1 MNTVPLLFLSH
12 SFDPMVSLDRKQRS
26 AVFSFWRRIFLCL
39 IVFAVTYLSVIRP
52 TQKWIINKAI
62 FPVVSEAYKNKHH
75 IQLEPG
81 SADEIVAI
89 MRAGQNS
96 FRTKLELPFNGHILL
111 DLTLFVAAGNHK
123 FIRILVIY
131 QLALFLIIPFLGWL
145 LINGQ
150 NWLSIILNF
159 HEKAHKVG
167 FLILGLLSIKSKVDS
182 VSVKEILK

>member
-1 MNTVPLLFLSH
+1 
-12 SFDPMVSLDRKQRS
+12 MVSLDRKQRT
-26 AVFSFWRRIFLCL
+26 AVFSFWRRVFLCL
-39 IVFAVTYLSVIRP
+39 TIFTVTYLSVIRP

-62 FPVVSEAYKNKHH
+62 FPIVYQNYGSNQD
-75 IQLEPG
+75 IQFQPG
-81 SADEIVAI
+81 AADEIFVI
-89 MRAGQNS
+89 NQVDQNS
-96 FRTKLELPFNGHILL
+96 VSTILELPFNGHILL
-111 DLTLFVAAGNHK
+111 ALTLFVAAGNHK
-123 FIRILVIY
+123 FIRMLVIY
-131 QLALFLIIPFLGWL
+131 QLALFFIIPFLGWL

>member
-1 MNTVPLLFLSH
+1 
-12 SFDPMVSLDRKQRS
+12 MVSLGRKQRS
-26 AVFSFWRRIFLCL
+26 AVFSFWRRVFLCL
-39 IVFAVTYLSVIRP
+39 TIFTVTYLSVIRP

-62 FPVVSEAYKNKHH
+62 FPIVYQNYGSNQD
-75 IQLEPG
+75 IQFQPG
-81 SADEIVAI
+81 AVDEIFVI
-89 MRAGQNS
+89 NQAGQNFVS
-96 FRTKLELPFNGHILL
+96 TKLELPFNGHILL
-111 DLTLFVAAGNHK
+111 ALTLFVAAGNHK
-123 FIRILVIY
+123 FIRMLVIY
-131 QLALFLIIPFLGWL
+131 QLALFFIIPFLGWL

>member
-1 MNTVPLLFLSH
+1 
-12 SFDPMVSLDRKQRS
+12 MVSLDRKQRA
-26 AVFSFWRRIFLCL
+26 AVFSFWRRVFLCL
-39 IVFAVTYLSVIRP
+39 TIFAVTFISVIRP
-52 TQKWIINKAI
+52 TQKWVINKAI

-81 SADEIVAI
+81 SADEIVVI
-89 MRAGQNS
+89 MHAGQNS

-111 DLTLFVAAGNHK
+111 ALALFVAAGNYK

-131 QLALFLIIPFLGWL
+131 QLALFFIIPFLGWL

-159 HEKAHKVG
+159 HEKAHKAA
-167 FLILGLLSIKSKVDS
+167 FLIMELLSIRSKADS
-182 VSVKEILK
+182 VSIKEILN